1 MGRFRKLLALLVTAL
16 LLVPMAGARDASGQ
30 SRTASG
36 WTARLFV
43 QGMFTG
49 LVAGPGGLY
58 AAESR
63 SGVSTIVR
71 VDPLTG
77 HVLARSS
84 EIKDFGGFSLTA
96 GQLWVVT
103 SIGDVGRPH
112 VPELLA
118 FDLKSLKQVR
128 VVPLRLGPP
137 SRTAATAW
145 GPLAAPGATA
155 WAAFGCELVQVDLSS
170 GRLLRSVGFGKEV
183 GCSSQFAIEHS
194 RLYVAEPEG
203 LGGSIQLE
211 ERKARTG
218 ALLGV
223 GDIPDPPLGVALA
236 ASAKYLW
243 AAGGDM
249 GTVGDLYLYSAST
262 LRLLG
267 ASGTEGGG
275 GPVPGGPGVA
285 RLPATSEYPDIDA
298 SAGVVWVGT
307 QGGDAACIDARTA
320 KLEAMGLPRPDIVTG
335 NVVVTSFGTFATGD
349 SPAGGFGGIVKV
361 TPPATCK
368 RSG

>member
-1 MGRFRKLLALLVTAL
+1 LVEWALHKLMGRFRKLLAPLAAAL

-49 LVAGPGGLY
+49 LVAAPGGLY

-71 VDPLTG
+71 VGPLTG

-84 EIKDFGGFSLTA
+84 DIKDFGGFSLIT

-103 SIGDVGRPH
+103 SIGDVGRQR

-170 GRLLRSVGFGKEV
+170 GRLLRSGGFGKEI
-183 GCSSQFAIEHS
+183 GCSSQFAIEEA

-203 LGGSIQLE
+203 LGGSIHLE
-211 ERKARTG
+211 ERNARTG
-218 ALLGV
+218 ALLAV

-249 GTVGDLYLYSAST
+249 GEGIRST
-262 LRLLG
+262 P
-267 ASGTEGGG
+267 S
-275 GPVPGGPGVA
+275 
-285 RLPATSEYPDIDA
+285 
-298 SAGVVWVGT
+298 
-307 QGGDAACIDARTA
+307 
-320 KLEAMGLPRPDIVTG
+320 
-335 NVVVTSFGTFATGD
+335 
-349 SPAGGFGGIVKV
+349 
-361 TPPATCK
+361 
-368 RSG
+368 